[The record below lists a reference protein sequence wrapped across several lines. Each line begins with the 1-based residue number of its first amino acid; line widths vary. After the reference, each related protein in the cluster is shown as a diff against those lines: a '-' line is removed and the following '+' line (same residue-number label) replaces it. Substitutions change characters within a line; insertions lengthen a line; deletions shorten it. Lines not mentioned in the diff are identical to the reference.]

1 MKNKTF
7 LLSFLI
13 LSSLILISCAGSRTG
28 YGNQRKGY
36 GCPATVTIDHPSVD
50 KSKV

>member
-7 LLSFLI
+7 LLSLLLLSGLI
-13 LSSLILISCAGSRTG
+13 FTSCAGSRTG

-36 GCPATVTIDHPSVD
+36 GCPATVTIDNPSVE